1 MSIEK
6 EVVSLGNQGIEYE
19 VVSLLKERGLKV
31 MTVESCT
38 GGMVAS
44 RLIDVPGASEVLESS
59 FVTYSDLAKE
69 KLAGVRHETLES
81 KTAVSAETA
90 REMVSGLGKWKA
102 DVMIGVT
109 GYASSV
115 GDPKLDGLVFISCNV
130 SGRTK
135 VCEFH
140 FKGSRK
146 EVRESA
152 CLEAL
157 KLAKACILGL

>member
-1 MSIEK
+1 MSLEQADGS
-6 EVVSLGNQGIEYE
+6 VSNPGIEYE
-19 VVSLLKERGLKV
+19 VVSLLKDRGLKI
-31 MTVESCT
+31 MTIESCT

-59 FVTYSDLAKE
+59 FVTYSDLSKE

-90 REMVSGLGKWKA
+90 EEMVSGLGKWKA
-102 DVMIGVT
+102 DVMVGVT
-109 GYASSV
+109 GYASPV
-115 GDPKLDGLVFISCNV
+115 GDPKLDGLVFISCSVN
-130 SGRTK
+130 GRTK